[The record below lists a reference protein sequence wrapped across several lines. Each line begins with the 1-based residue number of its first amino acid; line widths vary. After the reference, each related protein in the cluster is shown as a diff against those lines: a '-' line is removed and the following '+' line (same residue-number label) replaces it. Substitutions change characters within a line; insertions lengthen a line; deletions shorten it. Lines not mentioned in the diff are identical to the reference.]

1 MKRPLLAAVAA
12 LMLGGATLAA
22 HHSFAAEFDINK
34 PVTLQG
40 TVTKVEWV
48 NPHVYVYL
56 DVKDASGKVTPWS
69 LSSFSPVES
78 NRTLSGPFRPSR
90 NRSVAIERTDARVS
104 SLVSGRPRASGQPAP
119 GQIARSSL
127 STRTSSAAASAGV
140 PPMSRVFLAFSGT

>member
-1 MKRPLLAAVAA
+1 MKRIALAVLAAFT
-12 LMLGGATLAA
+12 LTGASVAA

-69 LSSFSPVES
+69 LSS
-78 NRTLSGPFRPSR
+78 LGP
-90 NRSVAIERTDARVS
+90 
-104 SLVSGRPRASGQPAP
+104 
-119 GQIARSSL
+119 
-127 STRTSSAAASAGV
+127 AAARRAGV
-140 PPMSRVFLAFSGT
+140 TRANFGQGQTVTVLAYHAKDGSNFGFMRRMTFADGHTVELWLGDDEARK

>member
-1 MKRPLLAAVAA
+1 MKRTLFAA
-12 LMLGGATLAA
+12 LASLVLGGASLAA

-69 LSSFSPVES
+69 LSSLSP
-78 NRTLSGPFRPSR
+78 G
-90 NRSVAIERTDARVS
+90 AAR
-104 SLVSGRPRASGQPAP
+104 R
-119 GQIARSSL
+119 
-127 STRTSSAAASAGV
+127 AGV
-140 PPMSRVFLAFSGT
+140 TRANFGQGQTVTVLAYHSKDGSNFGFMRRMTFADGHTVELWLGDDEAKKYC